1 MGKGFKIAIISLL
14 VIIIIL
20 LGVVIGMFIKGD
32 QNESP
37 NTPTNDT
44 QITNPNETKEE
55 TTSQENNE
63 ATTDNGYISTE
74 KALDIALD
82 HAKLDKNDIHDLS
95 IELDYKNNKNVYE
108 IDFNYKNYD
117 YEYYVD
123 AKTGISC
130 SWSAIGTSIRTA
142 TGSSS

>member
-14 VIIIIL
+14 VIIIVL

-63 ATTDNGYISTE
+63 TTTDNGYISTE

-95 IELDYKNNKNVYE
+95 IELDYKNDKNVYE

-123 AKTGISC
+123 AKTGDIMHSFKE
-130 SWSAIGTSIRTA
+130 ID
-142 TGSSS
+142 